1 MVEFKLPDIG
11 EGVAEAEILQW
22 LVKAGDSVRENQ
34 EIVEVMT
41 DKATVILPSPATGV
55 IAAIH
60 CAAGAVVPVGT
71 VLVAIEA
78 DGAAVA
84 TPKAAAKAG
93 TPAPVAATAPAPVTA
108 IVRAPGDKVH
118 AMPATRRIAKEFGVD
133 INTVPGTGP
142 GGRVTTDDVR
152 RFASGG
158 AATAAPAASGDDIE
172 RIPLRGLR
180 RTIAAAMVHAART
193 IPHFTFVVEVDM
205 TDVVALR
212 TAMKDDAARAGVKL
226 TYLPFILRAVMP
238 ALRTYPT
245 LNAHF
250 DDATEEIVLYRC
262 AHLGIATAT
271 PNGLMVPVIRDAAR
285 FDLFGLA
292 RELDR
297 LAEGGRAG
305 KLSRDELTGGTFTV
319 TTTGARGGL
328 LATPIIHA
336 PEVAIMGVHEIAKKP
351 VWRDNGIQV
360 RDMTNISLSL
370 DHRVVD
376 GAVAADFLYDVKA
389 NLEDVTRVPLAPL
402 AGGRR

>member
-22 LVKAGDSVRENQ
+22 LVAVGDSVRENQ
-34 EIVEVMT
+34 EMVEVMT
-41 DKATVILPSPATGV
+41 DKATVILPAPATGT
-55 IAAIH
+55 IASIN

-71 VLVAIEA
+71 VLVAIETN
-78 DGAAVA
+78 GAAVA
-84 TPKAAAKAG
+84 PAKAAPAAKAAA
-93 TPAPVAATAPAPVTA
+93 PAAAPAAPAP
-108 IVRAPGDKVH
+108 IPRAPGDKVH
-118 AMPATRRIAKEFGVD
+118 AMPATRRVAKELGVD
-133 INTVPGTGP
+133 ITTVPGTGP

-152 RFASGG
+152 RFAAGG
-158 AATAAPAASGDDIE
+158 APSDGPEIE
-172 RIPLRGLR
+172 RVPLRGLR

-205 TDVVALR
+205 TEVVALR
-212 TAMKDDAARAGVKL
+212 AAQKDDAARAGVKL
-226 TYLPFILRAVMP
+226 TYLPYIVLATLP
-238 ALRTYPT
+238 ALRAFPT

-250 DDATEEIVLYRC
+250 DDATDEIVLHRR
-262 AHLGIATAT
+262 AHVGIATAT
-271 PNGLMVPVIRDAAR
+271 AQGLTVPVIRDAAR

-297 LAEGGRAG
+297 LAEGGRTG
-305 KLSRDELTGGTFTV
+305 KLSRDELVGGTFTI

-336 PEVAIMGVHEIAKKP
+336 PEVAIMGIHAIAKKP
-351 VWRDNGIQV
+351 VWRNDGIQV
-360 RDMTNISLSL
+360 REMTNLSLSL

-376 GAVAADFLYDVKA
+376 GQVAADFLYEVKA
-389 NLEDVTRVPLAPL
+389 NLEEPQRVLRT